1 MASGDNVDVIE
12 VVETTSFPVPAQPTV
27 DHLRPEQSTVEE
39 DYKSIGEKIT
49 SFDSSVVQHGT
60 TGGKTLV
67 GVSRNKSERER
78 KIGHRRVGVGGEIT
92 YKKIQTTQ
100 IMGSIQLGI
109 QHAVGG
115 LASKPERDLLMQD
128 FMTVE
133 TTNFPSEGSNHT
145 PAHHFS
151 EFKFKN
157 YAPIAFRY
165 FRDLFGIQPDDF
177 LMSMCSA
184 PLRELSNPGASGS
197 IFYLTDDDEFIIK
210 TVQHKEGEFLQTLLP
225 GYYMNLNQNPRTL
238 LPKFFGL
245 YCYRCNSKNVRLIAM
260 NNLLPSSVKLHQKYD
275 LKGSTYKRK
284 ASKTERS
291 KSSPTYKDLDFIE
304 HHPEGIFLE
313 ADTYGAL
320 VKTIQRDCR
329 VLESF
334 KIMDYS
340 LLVGIHNL
348 DQAVKEKAQE
358 QRLSASADEEIDEM
372 GGESDGFIQSEREKQ
387 KEDRIGAA
395 ALNRSRSINR
405 QRLVAHSTAME
416 SIQAES
422 EPIDEEDDVPSG
434 GIPARNARGERLLL
448 FLGIIDILQSYRLKK
463 KLEHTWKSMIH
474 DGDTVSVHRP
484 GFYAQRFQDFMAKTV
499 FKKIPSLDLPE
510 IKGNH
515 RKFRNLVTSYIALK
529 HSPSKRKSIS
539 RPLRPLEGDFD
550 STAVAATGGSTMHA
564 TSPTKAVSP
573 PDPAISATN
582 VAASVP
588 IAPSPPVNLAA
599 GPLSPPPLTL
609 ATGQG
614 PHHEH
619 PPGAAPTVKVT
630 SYPAVLKGRSAAS
643 PPNPNL
649 VPSGKIPPPV
659 PPRGTGASRT
669 ARSSEDH
676 RAASTAAS
684 TTSSVTSSRGD
695 EAAII
700 TRYRLH
706 DSSCDLHRSL
716 LSDHSCTST
725 SITTAKTVASTITAA
740 TSIKTTSAT
749 SNALHAHTS
758 TSNTCRVTDRDRIG
772 GEAGRIR
779 LMDSIQHWH
788 TQELDEDE
796 EEFVS
801 VVKIEDAYFI
811 KTSLHPLRPD
821 RGIRRSSH
829 LKDFNETGND
839 NYEVSK
845 KGTEKRGDTKT
856 DHLAKFTYFLNPSSR
871 ADLMNYKMSRK
882 DKKYSETYYERVKR
896 KQKNLEA
903 SITTVSHLR
912 KPVEDARTH
921 HIHTSYMEAAE
932 EWTNYNQK
940 ILKFAS
946 IKKDSILLQ
955 KIREKSKR
963 RKRIA
968 PEPSMKKRTSKR
980 ETFNGNLAEIEKT
993 DAKRENE
1000 KLSLKMSSL
1009 GNKSGYQIQEKS
1021 NKNDTGFTSKR
1032 KESAIRCDETKQNCP
1047 SGRDNNYLDKKKNI
1061 SKNIN
1066 DEQINNTG
1074 GFKGIFAN
1082 SYKAEN
1088 MEDRIVHEGISKF
1101 DRQANERFKK
1111 YKNESPKSDCK
1122 SCDGNSYFREEESS
1136 FDIKKTN
1143 SKDVKQ
1149 DKLLNTIKREEFI
1162 FSSFENDIRSRNS
1175 DVLKCS
1181 VFEKVKNFE
1190 KIKMDVRGKTKDARR
1205 EVHLDNLNYGNEIDA
1220 IKRKFA
1226 LPVNEIRL
1234 NQEEEKIVLKGR
1246 LINTDVKHK
1255 RQTFKS
1261 LSSSHCDNLSFNS
1274 EFGMLKPNVSFLHT
1288 YRKTRSFTCGT
1299 LPSTCSTPPPPFD
1312 DAVRSNDQT
1321 LASGGHLQQGSAT
1334 PILTSNLF
1342 STHSKQNK
1350 VVHHVTLT
1358 KTYHDTVS
1366 ISDVHLES
1374 SGSGSGSGGRE
1385 TKSSLSVE
1393 SGGSSSRGGGGL
1405 TWTPPAG
1412 SAEGSTPTW
1421 TEGTPSFTESSSSGD
1436 IGKLLYA
1443 LNIYYGS

>member
-12 VVETTSFPVPAQPTV
+12 VVETSFTGPVQATE
-27 DHLRPEQSTVEE
+27 DHLRPEQYADEDNKSTGDKVTAL
-39 DYKSIGEKIT
+39 DN
-49 SFDSSVVQHGT
+49 SVVQHGT
-60 TGGKTLV
+60 IGPKTSS

-245 YCYRCNSKNVRLIAM
+245 YCYRCNSKNVRLVAM

-284 ASKTERS
+284 ASKLERS
-291 KSSPTYKDLDFIE
+291 KNSPTYKDLDFME

-313 ADTYGAL
+313 ADTYNAL

-348 DQAVKEKAQE
+348 DQAAREKTQE
-358 QRLSASADEEIDEM
+358 QRLLTSAEEEVGEV
-372 GGESDGFIQSEREKQ
+372 GGESAGFIQAERD
-387 KEDRIGAA
+387 DRVGAS

-422 EPIDEEDDVPSG
+422 EPIDEEDDVPSPG

-529 HSPSKRKSIS
+529 HSPSKRKSIT
-539 RPLRPLEGDFD
+539 RPLRPLDGDFD
-550 STAVAATGGSTMHA
+550 STAVPTTGTSTMHA
-564 TSPTKAVSP
+564 TSPTKA
-573 PDPAISATN
+573 
-582 VAASVP
+582 
-588 IAPSPPVNLAA
+588 
-599 GPLSPPPLTL
+599 G
-609 ATGQG
+609 
-614 PHHEH
+614 
-619 PPGAAPTVKVT
+619 
-630 SYPAVLKGRSAAS
+630 
-643 PPNPNL
+643 
-649 VPSGKIPPPV
+649 
-659 PPRGTGASRT
+659 
-669 ARSSEDH
+669 
-676 RAASTAAS
+676 
-684 TTSSVTSSRGD
+684 
-695 EAAII
+695 
-700 TRYRLH
+700 
-706 DSSCDLHRSL
+706 
-716 LSDHSCTST
+716 
-725 SITTAKTVASTITAA
+725 
-740 TSIKTTSAT
+740 
-749 SNALHAHTS
+749 
-758 TSNTCRVTDRDRIG
+758 
-772 GEAGRIR
+772 
-779 LMDSIQHWH
+779 
-788 TQELDEDE
+788 
-796 EEFVS
+796 
-801 VVKIEDAYFI
+801 
-811 KTSLHPLRPD
+811 
-821 RGIRRSSH
+821 
-829 LKDFNETGND
+829 
-839 NYEVSK
+839 
-845 KGTEKRGDTKT
+845 
-856 DHLAKFTYFLNPSSR
+856 
-871 ADLMNYKMSRK
+871 
-882 DKKYSETYYERVKR
+882 
-896 KQKNLEA
+896 
-903 SITTVSHLR
+903 
-912 KPVEDARTH
+912 
-921 HIHTSYMEAAE
+921 
-932 EWTNYNQK
+932 
-940 ILKFAS
+940 
-946 IKKDSILLQ
+946 
-955 KIREKSKR
+955 
-963 RKRIA
+963 
-968 PEPSMKKRTSKR
+968 
-980 ETFNGNLAEIEKT
+980 
-993 DAKRENE
+993 
-1000 KLSLKMSSL
+1000 
-1009 GNKSGYQIQEKS
+1009 
-1021 NKNDTGFTSKR
+1021 
-1032 KESAIRCDETKQNCP
+1032 
-1047 SGRDNNYLDKKKNI
+1047 
-1061 SKNIN
+1061 
-1066 DEQINNTG
+1066 
-1074 GFKGIFAN
+1074 
-1082 SYKAEN
+1082 
-1088 MEDRIVHEGISKF
+1088 
-1101 DRQANERFKK
+1101 
-1111 YKNESPKSDCK
+1111 
-1122 SCDGNSYFREEESS
+1122 
-1136 FDIKKTN
+1136 
-1143 SKDVKQ
+1143 
-1149 DKLLNTIKREEFI
+1149 
-1162 FSSFENDIRSRNS
+1162 
-1175 DVLKCS
+1175 
-1181 VFEKVKNFE
+1181 
-1190 KIKMDVRGKTKDARR
+1190 
-1205 EVHLDNLNYGNEIDA
+1205 
-1220 IKRKFA
+1220 
-1226 LPVNEIRL
+1226 
-1234 NQEEEKIVLKGR
+1234 
-1246 LINTDVKHK
+1246 
-1255 RQTFKS
+1255 
-1261 LSSSHCDNLSFNS
+1261 
-1274 EFGMLKPNVSFLHT
+1274 
-1288 YRKTRSFTCGT
+1288 GT

-1321 LASGGHLQQGSAT
+1321 LASGGQLQQGAPTTMLASS
-1334 PILTSNLF
+1334 L
-1342 STHSKQNK
+1342 STAQSKQNK

-1358 KTYHDTVS
+1358 KTYHDAVS

-1393 SGGSSSRGGGGL
+1393 SGGSSRGGGGF

-1436 IGKLLYA
+1436 AGWSTTPIRGRQDDGGRIATTVEEA
-1443 LNIYYGS
+1443 LASLTTEMKETNNIAKGLVEQRRSFSSYTRVRTSFKRGGTNGSIIRSLQRVLSVQRREP